1 MINKYIKK
9 LLAPIFV
16 SLFFLINMASAGYA
30 DTTVSAEVGFIF
42 NTLLFLICGFLV
54 MFMAAGFAM
63 LESGMVTS
71 KSVSVI
77 CAKNIGLFSIAGIM
91 FWMFGYNVAYGIP
104 EGGYIGKFIPWSDS
118 SKIATG
124 YADGSDWYFQM
135 VFCATTCSIVSG
147 TLAERIKLWPFFLF
161 AAILTGF
168 LYPFVM
174 GWQWG
179 GGWLAA
185 AGFSDF
191 AGSTLVHST
200 GGAAALA
207 GAILL
212 GPRLGRF
219 TKSGAPSP
227 VKPFAASSIP
237 LVTIGVFILWLGW
250 FGFNGGSQ
258 LAMGT
263 GDDAIAVSKI
273 FINTNLAACGGVMA
287 AAMITRLNF
296 GKTDVVQMLNGAIGG
311 LVAITAEPLMPS
323 PLAAI
328 LIGAVGGIIVVYG
341 TKFLFAMKIDDV
353 VGAIPAHLFAGIW
366 GTLAVPITNSGA
378 NFGTQLLGVIAING
392 TVFVISL
399 IVWQIMKST
408 MGIRLS
414 KEGETKGT
422 DVTETG
428 VIAYAIRD

>member
-1 MINKYIKK
+1 MTKMIK
-9 LLAPIFV
+9 LISAPLL
-16 SLFFLINMASAGYA
+16 SLIMLMSLTSVGHAE
-30 DTTVSAEVGFIF
+30 TTVSAEVGFIF

-91 FWMFGYNVAYGIP
+91 FWLVGYNLAYGIP
-104 EGGYIGKFIPWSDS
+104 EGGYIGSFIPWSDS
-118 SKIATG
+118 SAIDTG
-124 YADGSDWYFQM
+124 YSDGSDWYFQM
-135 VFCATTCSIVSG
+135 VFCATTVSIVSG
-147 TLAERIKLWPFFLF
+147 AMAERIKLWPFFLF
-161 AAILTGF
+161 AAILSGI
-168 LYPFVM
+168 LYPIVM

-179 GGWLAA
+179 GGWLAEI
-185 AGFSDF
+185 GFSDF

-207 GAILL
+207 GAMII

-219 TKSGAPSP
+219 TKSGGVAPI
-227 VKPFAASSIP
+227 KPFAASSIP

-263 GDDAIAVSKI
+263 ADDAIAVSTI
-273 FINTNLAACGGVMA
+273 FINTFLAGAGGVMA
-287 AAMITRLNF
+287 AATVTRLGF
-296 GKTDVVQMLNGAIGG
+296 GKTDVVQMLNGCIGG

-328 LIGAVGGIIVVYG
+328 LIGGVGGVIVVYG
-341 TKFLFAMKIDDV
+341 TKLLFSLQIDDV

-366 GTLAVPITNSGA
+366 GTLIVPATNPDASFSAQLIGVLAVNI
-378 NFGTQLLGVIAING
+378 FI
-392 TVFVISL
+392 F
-399 IVWQIMKST
+399 IVAYIIWSIMKAT
-408 MGIRLS
+408 VGLRLS
-414 KEGETKGT
+414 KEAETKGT
-422 DVTETG
+422 DVSETG